1 MSDRSFPF
9 VTRQLIPLLG
19 ERFGGGAGEVVELMR
34 TPGGGGE
41 IGRLVRELEEETGTD
56 GVVWRE
62 VPRGD
67 KRVEEAKGERIP

>member
-1 MSDRSFPF
+1 
-9 VTRQLIPLLG
+9 
-19 ERFGGGAGEVVELMR
+19 VVELLN

-41 IGRLVRELEEETGTD
+41 IGRLVRELEEETGRD

-67 KRVEEAKGERIP
+67 KREEAKVESIL